1 MKNKLLIIFLSIIFI
16 FSCEKN
22 ENKIKINTKN
32 ILKTDSIKIA
42 DENKIR
48 VAVSAMV
55 SPKNTFKYYKEILDY
70 IGKKLGK
77 EVELVQRKSYHEVN
91 KLLENKEIDFAFVCS
106 GPYVTGKKDF
116 GMQLLAVPVVHGET
130 VYYSYIIVHKNSGFK
145 KFEDLKQTKFAF
157 TDPKSNT
164 GCLVPTY
171 ELSKINQS
179 PETFFESIKKQ
190 N

>member
-16 FSCEKN
+16 FSGEKN
-22 ENKIKINTKN
+22 ENKIKINMKN

-55 SPKNTFKYYKEILDY
+55 SPKSTFKYYKEILDY

-106 GPYVTGKKDF
+106 GPYVTGSFLQYRLFTAKLF
-116 GMQLLAVPVVHGET
+116 IILILLFIKIPV
-130 VYYSYIIVHKNSGFK
+130 
-145 KFEDLKQTKFAF
+145 LK
-157 TDPKSNT
+157 S
-164 GCLVPTY
+164 L
-171 ELSKINQS
+171 KI
-179 PETFFESIKKQ
+179 
-190 N
+190 